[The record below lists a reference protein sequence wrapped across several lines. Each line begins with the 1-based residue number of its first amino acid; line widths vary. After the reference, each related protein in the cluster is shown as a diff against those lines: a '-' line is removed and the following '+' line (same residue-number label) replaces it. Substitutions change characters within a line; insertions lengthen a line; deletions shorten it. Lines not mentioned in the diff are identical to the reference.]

1 MPQHATIRKELL
13 GPKFPDSG
21 WMTGKQ
27 ILMLVMSRAIGTRYK
42 KDEASAN
49 IRSNLF
55 DILLIQSGKRGISI
69 DRQKARELVDLVFI
83 EEQNFLLVTP
93 DGWDKK
99 IDCLLGNQYCNRC
112 GILIEIEHDLIEC
125 NARILKEVMES

>member
-1 MPQHATIRKELL
+1 MPQHIPILRELL
-13 GPKFPDSG
+13 GPRFPDSG

-27 ILMLVMSRAIGTRYK
+27 IFALAMSRAIGTRYK
-42 KDEASAN
+42 RGEASVG
-49 IRSNLF
+49 IRNNLF
-55 DILLIQSGKRGISI
+55 DVLLIQSGKRGISI
-69 DRQKARELVDLVFI
+69 DRQKAKELIDLISV
-83 EEQNFLLVTP
+83 EEQSLFLSIP

-99 IDCLLGNQYCNRC
+99 IDCLLENQYYNRC